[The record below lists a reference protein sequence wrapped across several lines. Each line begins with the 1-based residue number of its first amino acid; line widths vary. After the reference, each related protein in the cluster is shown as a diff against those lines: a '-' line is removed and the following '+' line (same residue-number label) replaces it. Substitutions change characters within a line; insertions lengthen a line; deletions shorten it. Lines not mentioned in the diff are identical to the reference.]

1 MNVGTSVGSALTQ
14 TVNQADAAK
23 QQLGTQSLPHHAYL
37 EKQTQHKVQMILEQ
51 IVPKE
56 KPERTVKRETTP
68 KEKRTLRYTVKGK
81 KVTAIPEPNI
91 DTTV

>member
-1 MNVGTSVGSALTQ
+1 MNVGSTVGSVLTQ

-23 QQLGTQSLPHHAYL
+23 QQLGTQSLPHLAFV
-37 EKQTQHKVQMILEQ
+37 EKQTQQHVMEILEN
-51 IVPKE
+51 VMPKE
-56 KPERTVKRETTP
+56 KPEPTVDKDKNP

-81 KVTAIPEPNI
+81 KITAIIEPHI